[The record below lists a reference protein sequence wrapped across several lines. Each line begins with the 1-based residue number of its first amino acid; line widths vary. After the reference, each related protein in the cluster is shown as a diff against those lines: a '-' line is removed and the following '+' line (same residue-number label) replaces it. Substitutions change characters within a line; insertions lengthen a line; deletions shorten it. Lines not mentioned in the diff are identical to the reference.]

1 MLNGYDTTENRK
13 STALLVAGSWMV
25 RSGMRRLVR
34 SVTQCSEVLEASSAV
49 EARSV
54 AAANEPIALAL
65 IEINPRNANWLGDL
79 KVLCDSIHPS
89 AIAIFTARLK
99 RSDFLQCID
108 FGVMGFVSRDAG
120 RDDIVK
126 ALTRVLSGELH
137 IQKRHLICREA
148 GDLVPATVAPST
160 NGGGQQIVL
169 TLRERQVLR
178 LLAKGQTNSD
188 IADGLGITQNTVR
201 TYTSFL
207 MKKLHLKDRTQVAL
221 RASDMI
227 AAAKA

>member
-1 MLNGYDTTENRK
+1 MLNGYDTTENRI

-34 SVTQCSEVLEASSAV
+34 SVTECSDVLEASNAV

-54 AAANEPIALAL
+54 ITANEPIALAL

-79 KVLCDSIHPS
+79 KILCDSINPS
-89 AIAIFTARLK
+89 AIAVFTPRLE
-99 RSDFLQCID
+99 RGDFLQCID

-120 RDDIVK
+120 RDDIAK
-126 ALTRVLSGELH
+126 ALTRILSGELH
-137 IQKRHLICREA
+137 IQKKHLISREA
-148 GDLVPATVAPST
+148 GNLGPVTADPLT

-169 TLRERQVLR
+169 TQRERQVLR

-221 RASDMI
+221 RAFDMI
-227 AAAKA
+227 AAAKV